1 MENRVK
7 EVKRTTPIAH
17 RPFYSMYMR
26 AARVRSINM
35 RRIQAEFMRQRF
47 EA

>member
-1 MENRVK
+1 MENRIK

-26 AARVRSINM
+26 AARVCSIKM
-35 RRIQAEFMRQRF
+35 RKIQAEFMGQRF